1 MQKIDAENRRM
12 RDKLESTNG
21 SIGSFISDMNSL
33 LDTNELQSILN
44 MEMDSDLDDEHD
56 LANAFVRS
64 GPTGDPSELR
74 PHAGTGGSSKL
85 KSRPNQQ

>member
-1 MQKIDAENRRM
+1 M

-21 SIGSFISDMNSL
+21 SIGSFISEMNSL

-56 LANAFVRS
+56 LA
-64 GPTGDPSELR
+64 
-74 PHAGTGGSSKL
+74 
-85 KSRPNQQ
+85 